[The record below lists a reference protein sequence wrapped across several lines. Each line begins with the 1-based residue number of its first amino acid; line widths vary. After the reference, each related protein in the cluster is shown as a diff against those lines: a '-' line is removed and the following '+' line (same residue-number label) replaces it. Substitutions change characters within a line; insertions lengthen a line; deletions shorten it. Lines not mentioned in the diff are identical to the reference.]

1 MGRAA
6 WLSAARARRAYTVR
20 CQNHYD
26 LVRGVNPLKLYEYA
40 SAGLPVVSVAWPE
53 LQRLNAPIAL
63 AGGADDFVRAIDR
76 SLTSPAAAETLRAFA
91 AQHDW
96 GVALDRLLAALE
108 LSPTDEVR
116 DVDLAAGLA

>member
-1 MGRAA
+1 
-6 WLSAARARRAYTVR
+6 
-20 CQNHYD
+20 
-26 LVRGVNPLKLYEYA
+26 VRGVNPLKLYEYA